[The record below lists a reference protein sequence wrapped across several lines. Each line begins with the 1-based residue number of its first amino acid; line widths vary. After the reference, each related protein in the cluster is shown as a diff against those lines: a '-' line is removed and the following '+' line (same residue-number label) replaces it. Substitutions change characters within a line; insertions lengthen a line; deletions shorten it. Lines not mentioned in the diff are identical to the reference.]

1 MRQDTLIVG
10 GYGVVGRRIAI
21 DLAQDY
27 PGRIVLGGRNLARAN
42 TCANEIGSGVRGRQI
57 DIFDPQSIVA
67 ALDGVATVISCID
80 QPGRAV
86 LHASISWPFV
96 HGYYAPPHRARTR
109 RGQSFEMVPAKLK
122 RFPADLNRWDSQRVK
137 DRRILV
143 H

>member
-86 LHASISWPFV
+86 LHASITRGLS
-96 HGYYAPPHRARTR
+96 YTDITPHLTELG
-109 RGQSFEMVPAKLK
+109 RGA
-122 RFPADLNRWDSQRVK
+122 ANRLRWSQPN
-137 DRRILV
+137 
-143 H
+143 